1 MLGRRFVLVAMG
13 LTLTAVGA
21 ANAQQSQQAEPKEKP
36 ERRICRMMDR
46 PGSLA
51 GSRRVC
57 LTRAEWELAAT
68 EQQRVGQQILRNLD
82 SCSARSEGGT
92 MVGGGP
98 GQATQAEM
106 QRMMGC

>member
-1 MLGRRFVLVAMG
+1 MRGRGLVLVAMG
-13 LTLTAVGA
+13 VALTAVGA
-21 ANAQQSQQAEPKEKP
+21 ANAQRSQQADPKEKP

-68 EQQRVGQQILRNLD
+68 EQQRVGRQILSNSD
-82 SCSARSEGGT
+82 ACAMRSEGGT
-92 MVGGGP
+92 PTTGGP
-98 GQATQAEM
+98 GDMQAQM
-106 QRMMGC
+106 QRTMGC

>member
-1 MLGRRFVLVAMG
+1 MIGRGFVML
-13 LTLTAVGA
+13 AVPLA
-21 ANAQQSQQAEPKEKP
+21 IIAVPAWAQRSQQDQSQAN

-68 EQQRVGQQILRNLD
+68 EQQRVGQQIVRNSD
-82 SCSARSEGGT
+82 GCAMRAEGGT
-92 MVGGGP
+92 PVGNGP
-98 GQATQAEM
+98 GDMQASM
-106 QRMMGC
+106 QRTMGC

>member
-1 MLGRRFVLVAMG
+1 MVGRGFAMLAVPLALVAVS
-13 LTLTAVGA
+13 AS
-21 ANAQQSQQAEPKEKP
+21 AQMTQQDQSQAK

-68 EQQRVGQQILRNLD
+68 EQQRVGAQILRNQD
-82 SCSARSEGGT
+82 SCSARAEGGT
-92 MVGGGP
+92 EIGGGP
-98 GQATQAEM
+98 GQQMQASM
-106 QRMMGC
+106 QRTMGC

>member
-1 MLGRRFVLVAMG
+1 MFGRALVMVAVPLAMVSA
-13 LTLTAVGA
+13 TAMA
-21 ANAQQSQQAEPKEKP
+21 QMTQQNPAKAN

-68 EQQRVGQQILRNLD
+68 EQQRVGQQIVRNQD
-82 SCSARSEGGT
+82 GCAMRAEGGT
-92 MVGGGP
+92 PIGGGP
-98 GQATQAEM
+98 GESMQASM
-106 QRMMGC
+106 QRTMGC

>member
-1 MLGRRFVLVAMG
+1 MIGRGFVMLAVPLAMISVP
-13 LTLTAVGA
+13 AGA
-21 ANAQQSQQAEPKEKP
+21 QRSQQDQSQAN

-68 EQQRVGQQILRNLD
+68 EQQRVGQQIIRNSD
-82 SCSARSEGGT
+82 SCAMRAEGGT
-92 MVGGGP
+92 PTTGGP
-98 GQATQAEM
+98 GDMQASM
-106 QRMMGC
+106 QRTMGC

>member
-1 MLGRRFVLVAMG
+1 MVGRGFAMLVVPLALIGVSA
-13 LTLTAVGA
+13 GA
-21 ANAQQSQQAEPKEKP
+21 QMTQQNPSQAK

-68 EQQRVGQQILRNLD
+68 EQQRVGQQIIRNSD
-82 SCSARSEGGT
+82 GCAMRAEGGT
-92 MVGGGP
+92 PVAGGP
-98 GQATQAEM
+98 GESMQAAM
-106 QRMMGC
+106 QRTMGC

>member
-1 MLGRRFVLVAMG
+1 MVGRGFVLLAVPLALVAVS
-13 LTLTAVGA
+13 AS
-21 ANAQQSQQAEPKEKP
+21 AQMTQQKQSQAN

-68 EQQRVGQQILRNLD
+68 EQQRVGQQIIRNLD
-82 SCSARSEGGT
+82 SCGSRAEGGT
-92 MVGGGP
+92 QTGSGSGP
-98 GQATQAEM
+98 GATIQADM
-106 QRMMGC
+106 QRMNGC